1 MRGYQKKV
9 IYMKNTGS
17 KHFEEAYFVL
27 KSDIEKTG
35 ISCNEMIDEA
45 NRIIEENFDQN
56 SHGFLYSVRWY
67 IIAFLIGSAVTF
79 AISATVGLFLG

>member
-1 MRGYQKKV
+1 MRGYQKKI

-17 KHFEEAYFVL
+17 KHFEESYFVL

-67 IIAFLIGSAVTF
+67 IIAFLIGCAVTF

>member
-1 MRGYQKKV
+1 MKGYQKKV

-27 KSDIEKTG
+27 KSDIEK
-35 ISCNEMIDEA
+35 SRVSSNEMIDEA

-56 SHGFLYSVRWY
+56 SRGFFYSARWY
-67 IIAFLIGSAVTF
+67 IIAFLIGCAVTF
-79 AISATVGLFLG
+79 AVCSLARLFPG

>member
-1 MRGYQKKV
+1 
-9 IYMKNTGS
+9 MKNTGS
-17 KHFEEAYFVL
+17 KHFDEAYFVL

-56 SHGFLYSVRWY
+56 TRGFLYSVRWY
-67 IIAFLIGSAVTF
+67 IISFLIGCAVTF
-79 AISATVGLFLG
+79 AIFAIIGLFLG